1 MQFRMSALE
10 MILSEGQMN
19 IWHEVKTLVEEELN
33 IVRHRA
39 SNDAQIIQQTYVR
52 TRAMC
57 QEEPSSDCS
66 S

>member
-1 MQFRMSALE
+1 
-10 MILSEGQMN
+10 MN
-19 IWHEVKTLVEEELN
+19 IWHEVKALVEEELN

-52 TRAMC
+52 TRTIC
-57 QEEPSSDCS
+57 QEEQSSDCS

>member
-1 MQFRMSALE
+1 MS
-10 MILSEGQMN
+10 
-19 IWHEVKTLVEEELN
+19 IWHQVKAMVEEELN

-52 TRAMC
+52 TRIIC
-57 QEEPSSDCS
+57 QEEQSSDCS